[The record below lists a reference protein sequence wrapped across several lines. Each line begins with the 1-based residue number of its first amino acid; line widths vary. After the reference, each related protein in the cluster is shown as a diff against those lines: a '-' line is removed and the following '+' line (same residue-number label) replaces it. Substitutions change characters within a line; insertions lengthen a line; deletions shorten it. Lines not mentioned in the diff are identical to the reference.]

1 MLSMRTLITAAAI
14 ALSPCTALLAQPGA
28 QPPLPVVLD
37 RVAKYVEGYGEQA
50 SAIVALE
57 KYTQSVVVEGRLPI
71 KPRKLTAEF
80 AIVKVPGGGWTGYR
94 DVFEVDGERLHDRDD
109 RLASLARASADGAQ
123 FSRIAEESARFN
135 IGPISR
141 NFNVPTAALF
151 FFQSRYLDRFSF
163 SLEGRQTIDGL
174 ATWEIEF
181 KENATPT
188 FVTTRSG
195 RNVPA
200 EGTLWVIPENGVVV
214 RTRLRLRNFLETLT
228 SDISTRPAQRPST
241 LDVREIDSEADV
253 DVTYRW
259 HDAFGI
265 WLPAKMS
272 EFYHGP
278 LVFGPSTAP
287 APARAS
293 TLASYSD
300 HKRFTTSATIR

>member
-1 MLSMRTLITAAAI
+1 MLPTRTIITAAAI
-14 ALSPCTALLAQPGA
+14 ALSPYTPAQPGVE
-28 QPPLPVVLD
+28 PPLPIVLD
-37 RVAKYVEGYGEQA
+37 RVAKYVDGYGEQA
-50 SAIVALE
+50 SAIVAVE

-94 DVFEVDGERLHDRDD
+94 DVFEVDGQRLPDRAD
-109 RLASLARASADGAQ
+109 RLATLARTSADGAQ
-123 FSRIAEESARFN
+123 FSKIAEESARFN

-151 FFQSRYLDRFSF
+151 FFQARYLNRFAF
-163 SLEGRQTIDGL
+163 SLEGRQTIDGV
-174 ATWEIEF
+174 AAWEIEF
-181 KENATPT
+181 KEKVTPT
-188 FVTTRSG
+188 FVSTRSG
-195 RNVPA
+195 RNVPV
-200 EGTLWVIPENGVVV
+200 EGTLWVLPENGVVV

-228 SDISTRPAQRPST
+228 SDTSTRPARRPSA

-253 DVTYRW
+253 DVTYRL

-265 WLPAKMS
+265 WLPAKMT

-293 TLASYSD
+293 TLAAYSD
-300 HKRFTTSATIR
+300 FKRFTSSVTIK